1 MYLDFLPHAFL
12 YVSRRV
18 FINFSIKSSRV
29 ISQRYSLV
37 NNLSFL
43 LLKTSLTNERLIEVK
58 EIGATE
64 REETIYIIGIVF
76 DDDGNH

>member
-1 MYLDFLPHAFL
+1 MHNI
-12 YVSRRV
+12 

-29 ISQRYSLV
+29 ISQRCSLV

-64 REETIYIIGIVF
+64 RAERLVHTTIGIVF
-76 DDDGNH
+76 NDDVKYRLLINAT